1 MTLFSIDS
9 KTVEVGVVILKLTPE
24 DVELR
29 NLEEFIWLKQYDIN
43 TLYFITIV
51 VQFQVLLSE

>member
-9 KTVEVGVVILKLTPE
+9 KTVEVGVVILELTPE

-29 NLEEFIWLKQYDIN
+29 NLEEFI
-43 TLYFITIV
+43 
-51 VQFQVLLSE
+51 

>member
-29 NLEEFIWLKQYDIN
+29 NLEEFI
-43 TLYFITIV
+43 
-51 VQFQVLLSE
+51 

>member
-9 KTVEVGVVILKLTPE
+9 KTVEVGVVILELTPE

-29 NLEEFIWLKQYDIN
+29 NLEEFILLKQYDIN

-51 VQFQVLLSE
+51 IQFQVLLSE